1 MRAPRRRAALA
12 ARTTLPLLLLLAARS
27 LTPARAADVIAS
39 SKLEACIADGG
50 SSAAAS
56 SPPPLACS
64 QKLVLA
70 VAVDASDA
78 ASASSSRV
86 ELTVP
91 CVGSPTGAC
100 PCPCDYARDAGCGCR
115 DLERGAALG
124 LAFAKTPV
132 YAAYPLT
139 YLQSFNWRPTEQII
153 RPQSSKCRV
162 GETGGGGGLTEHCG
176 ERRVPLPHGSPA
188 AALHVASSSRCAHTP
203 TEKKKKTGRRSRQHP
218 DVRMV
223 PPGGPARPGLPGLL
237 LRVRRPADRRRH
249 ARHRGVGHRAHAR
262 QPKLRLFRV
271 AAGRPSRARA
281 VVGALPADGPAVV
294 RRVRRGGARG
304 VL

>member
-1 MRAPRRRAALA
+1 MEGKERRGRRPRRQMPRGGPGGGRAARAPSRAVKMKKERDALVCAQASLSSQTARYRVVPSPLRPSNTAQPPRSTPRTHKKGPASPPAGRAPPPGEELSPLLFRTDKICERGGMRAPRRRAALA
-12 ARTTLPLLLLLAARS
+12 ARTTLPLLLLLSARS

-39 SKLEACIADGG
+39 SKLEACVADGG

-162 GETGGGGGLTEHCG
+162 GETGGGGGG
-176 ERRVPLPHGSPA
+176 
-188 AALHVASSSRCAHTP
+188 
-203 TEKKKKTGRRSRQHP
+203 
-218 DVRMV
+218 
-223 PPGGPARPGLPGLL
+223 
-237 LRVRRPADRRRH
+237 
-249 ARHRGVGHRAHAR
+249 
-262 QPKLRLFRV
+262 
-271 AAGRPSRARA
+271 
-281 VVGALPADGPAVV
+281 
-294 RRVRRGGARG
+294 
-304 VL
+304 